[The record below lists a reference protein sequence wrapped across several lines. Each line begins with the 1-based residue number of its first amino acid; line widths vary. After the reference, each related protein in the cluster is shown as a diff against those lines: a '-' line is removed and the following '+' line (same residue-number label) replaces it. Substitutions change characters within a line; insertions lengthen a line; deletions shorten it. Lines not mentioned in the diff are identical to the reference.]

1 MFIKRT
7 SSGFAIIIVY
17 VDDMNLIST
26 LEVLRDIATY
36 LKSEF
41 EMKDLG
47 KTRFL
52 GLVLEHRDSGILIHH
67 SACVYM
73 MLMRFNMDKVHP
85 ISTLMINWTLDQM
98 YDQFH
103 QKDDDEE
110 TLWVK
115 VLYLSAISTLLYLIS
130 MH

>member
-17 VDDMNLIST
+17 VDGMNLIST
-26 LEVLRDIATY
+26 LEVLRDIAKY

-52 GLVLEHRDSGILIHH
+52 GLVLEHRDSGILIHN
-67 SACVYM
+67 SACVHM

-85 ISTLMINWTLDQM
+85 ISTPMINWTLDQRN
-98 YDQFH
+98 DQFH
-103 QKDDDEE
+103 IKDDDE
-110 TLWVK
+110 
-115 VLYLSAISTLLYLIS
+115 
-130 MH
+130 

>member
-7 SSGFAIIIVY
+7 SSGFAIIAVY
-17 VDDMNLIST
+17 VDDMNLIGT
-26 LEVLRDIATY
+26 LDELKETAKY

-73 MLMRFNMDKVHP
+73 MLMRFNMDKVHL
-85 ISTLMINWTLDQM
+85 ISTPMINWTLDQSN
-98 YDQFH
+98 DQFR

-115 VLYLSAISTLLYLIS
+115 VLYLSAIGALLYLIS